1 MFDITNY
8 LSLSALKNETFRF
21 QSTTYDDE
29 KVPTYTTTAIRTW
42 MYGDVPHQ
50 CPENNGH
57 MLHEVAHVIDMFRR
71 NKSRLLLD
79 NFGYIRKR
87 EVWPRKHIE
96 NEANIIAIQTRLA
109 DMDSKFFKVSPLSG
123 FYSSINDD
131 GDFKDIPM
139 TYMEFMDIFDRK
151 YSEAKLPDLLEDWR
165 GACEFVKENR

>member
-42 MYGDVPHQ
+42 MYGDIPHQ

-71 NKSRLLLD
+71 DKNRLLKE
-79 NFGYIRKR
+79 NFGYVRKR
-87 EVWPRKHIE
+87 EPWPLKHLQT
-96 NEANIIAIQTRLA
+96 EATVIGLQMCLA
-109 DMDSKFFKVSPLSG
+109 DMDQAFFRVSPVHS
-123 FYSSINDD
+123 FYSSIDDD
-131 GDFKDIPM
+131 GDYVGLPM
-139 TYMEFMDIFDRK
+139 TLAEF
-151 YSEAKLPDLLEDWR
+151 SKLVEETYLKENVLGLLEEWQQ
-165 GACEFVKENR
+165 ACEFVKVNR